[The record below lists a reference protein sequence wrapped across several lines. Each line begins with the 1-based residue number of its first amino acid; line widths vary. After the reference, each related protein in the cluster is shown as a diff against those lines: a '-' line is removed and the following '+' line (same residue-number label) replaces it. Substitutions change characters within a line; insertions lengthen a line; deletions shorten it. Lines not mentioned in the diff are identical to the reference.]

1 MGDITKYMKKAKIPT
16 ELQNR
21 VRRYLEYIW
30 DTERNLKLQDLVKN
44 LSNDLRHTLLLE
56 VNGNMISY
64 CDILFGLFSN
74 QLLLELT
81 QILSEETIF
90 PQEFVFKEIE
100 EEYQEKSIYFIQSGE
115 VEILYEKTDMIL
127 ATKSVSGGNRDN
139 KTQ

>member
-74 QLLLELT
+74 
-81 QILSEETIF
+81 
-90 PQEFVFKEIE
+90 
-100 EEYQEKSIYFIQSGE
+100 
-115 VEILYEKTDMIL
+115 
-127 ATKSVSGGNRDN
+127 
-139 KTQ
+139 